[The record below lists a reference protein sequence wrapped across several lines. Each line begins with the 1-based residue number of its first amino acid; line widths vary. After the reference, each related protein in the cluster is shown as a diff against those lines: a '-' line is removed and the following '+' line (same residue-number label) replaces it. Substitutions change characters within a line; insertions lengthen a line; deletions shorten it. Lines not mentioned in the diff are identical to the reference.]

1 MDERILK
8 WLYDIKLAV
17 DEIEHYFENTDKNF
31 IEYQK
36 NTMLKRAVERDW
48 EIIGEAVN
56 RIIKRDESFIDKISN
71 ARAIISLRNQV
82 IHAYDAISDE
92 NIWSI
97 LISHLPKLMKDIE
110 ILIAENK

>member
-36 NTMLKRAVERDW
+36 NTMLKRAVERD
-48 EIIGEAVN
+48 
-56 RIIKRDESFIDKISN
+56 
-71 ARAIISLRNQV
+71 
-82 IHAYDAISDE
+82 
-92 NIWSI
+92 
-97 LISHLPKLMKDIE
+97 
-110 ILIAENK
+110 